1 MTTWNLFE
9 QIDTASL
16 DIIMENKRSE
26 VSYTQ
31 IRMILRI
38 FIL

>member
-1 MTTWNLFE
+1 MTTWNLLE
-9 QIDTASL
+9 QVDTAAL

-31 IRMILRI
+31 VRKILRI